1 MSLNDADK
9 PTAAVDSADDPESK
23 RMAELVN
30 RIVRGDQQALSEM
43 FATYRPSL
51 WRMVNFR
58 LHPQL
63 QGRIDVDDV
72 LQEAWL
78 KAVSQM
84 ENFITDASRSCFV
97 WFRMIVSQTLVDLH
111 RRHLGAAKRSAAKE
125 FSIDRGWSAE
135 STSYSIAFHLAGSA
149 TSPSNAAIKME
160 MSKQLDAA
168 LQGMSEID
176 REVLALR
183 HFEELSNSETAQ
195 ILEMSEQA
203 ASARY
208 MRALARLK
216 QVLQTISYFSEELP
230 RPKNEDDG

>member
-1 MSLNDADK
+1 MQSDDSNPVDPAGDA
-9 PTAAVDSADDPESK
+9 ESEE
-23 RMAELVN
+23 MQDLVN
-30 RIVRGDQQALSEM
+30 RILRGDQQALAEM
-43 FATYRPSL
+43 FAKYRPSL

-63 QGRIDVDDV
+63 QGRVDVDDV
-72 LQEAWL
+72 LQESWI

-84 ENFITDASRSCFV
+84 DRFITDASRSSFV

-111 RRHLGAAKRSAAKE
+111 RRHVGAAKRSAAKE
-125 FSIDRGWSAE
+125 FSIDRGWSAQ
-135 STSYSIAFHLAGSA
+135 STSYSLAFHLLGSV
-149 TSPSNAAIKME
+149 TSPSNAAMKME

-168 LQGMSEID
+168 LQGMSDID

-195 ILEMSEQA
+195 VLEMSEQA

-216 QVLQTISYFSEELP
+216 QVLQTIAYFRDEPSLAE
-230 RPKNEDDG
+230 KGDDD

>member
-1 MSLNDADK
+1 MTADA
-9 PTAAVDSADDPESK
+9 SQFDDAIDE
-23 RMAELVN
+23 AEEREHQDLVN
-30 RIVRGDQQALSEM
+30 RILRGDQQALSDL
-43 FATYRPSL
+43 FSKFRPAL

-63 QGRIDVDDV
+63 QGRVDVDDV
-72 LQEAWL
+72 LQESWM

-84 ENFITDASRSCFV
+84 ENFITDAARSSFV

-111 RRHLGAAKRSAAKE
+111 RRHVGAAKRSAARE

-135 STSYSIAFHLAGSA
+135 STSYSLAFHLLGSV
-149 TSPSNAAIKME
+149 TSPSNAAMKME
-160 MSKQLDAA
+160 LSKQLDAA

-183 HFEELSNSETAQ
+183 HFEELTNAETAQ
-195 ILEMSEQA
+195 VLEMSEQA

-216 QVLQTISYFSEELP
+216 QVLQTIAYFQ
-230 RPKNEDDG
+230 DDPALTGNPDDA